1 MSEIFEGY
9 ERQYCEVSANLS
21 RKCASVLSL
30 HGEEKKHKLS
40 ELKTGLDEAE
50 SLIRRM
56 DLEARSLPPTQK
68 ATLLAK
74 LREYKSD
81 LNNLKRESKKVSSA
95 QDPVASRNELMEA
108 GMADHL
114 MSGHDERNRL
124 LMSTETLNQSGERI
138 KESKR
143 TLLETEELGVSIL
156 QDLHIQR
163 QTLRHAQSTLHG
175 VDDNIGKSRRILNS
189 MGHRLA
195 RNKWILGSIISVLA
209 MAIVLVTYVKL
220 KS

>member
-9 ERQYCEVSANLS
+9 ERQYCELSANLS
-21 RKCASVLSL
+21 RKCTSILAL